1 MDIDQVLYYSIHS
14 LAGRSPLLDFSI
26 VFCAVYLP
34 IIITLCAVFF
44 VGMLSIPSREKMY
57 ILIEAVVAA
66 LVSRYVVTALIRLF
80 MHRLRPFTVPGSH
93 SLFITSGSAF
103 PSGHASVLFAVG
115 TVLYMVHKKA
125 GAWFFVASTIVC
137 VARVAAGVHYPLDVI
152 AGACVGI
159 VSGYFV
165 FRLSTYIVEHYR

>member
-14 LAGRSPLLDFSI
+14 LAGRSSLLDFII

-34 IIITLCAVFF
+34 IVMILGTLFF
-44 VGMLSIPSREKMY
+44 VRVLPLLSREKIY
-57 ILIEAVVAA
+57 ILIEGVVAA
-66 LVSRYVVTALIRLF
+66 GVSRYLVTALIRMF

-93 SLFITSGSAF
+93 SLFITSGTAF

-115 TVLYMVHKKA
+115 MVLYMTHKKA
-125 GAWFFVASTIVC
+125 GSWFFVASTIVC
-137 VARVAAGVHYPLDVI
+137 IARVAAGVHYPLDVI

-165 FRLSTYIVEHYR
+165 FRLSTYIVERYR